1 MKKKKL
7 TRYIIIGAVVLI
19 IFLIVGKKAGWFG
32 KDELQ
37 KVAIEKPADRRIVE
51 YVSANGKIQPVT
63 EVKISS
69 DVSGEIV
76 ELPVK
81 EGQRVKRG
89 DLLFKVKPD
98 MYISQRDRATAALNS
113 AKTRI
118 SQAQVQLQKDEQAY
132 RRNKTLFEQKVIS
145 KAEYETFEAAYNS
158 SKNNLQAAQYDF
170 QSAQAALKE
179 TNESL
184 SKTTVY
190 APMDGIVSK
199 LNVELGERVVGTM
212 QMAGT
217 EVMRIAN
224 LNQMEVY
231 AEVNEN
237 DIVKV
242 KLNDTALVEVDAY
255 LGHKFKG
262 IVTQIAN
269 TATSSATSTD
279 QVINFEVRVL
289 LLEDSYKSIM
299 KTGMASP
306 FRPGMSASVE
316 IQTNSISKA
325 LTIPIQ
331 AVTNYIDTTK
341 KIAQASKAKK
351 NEEQS
356 EDEEVKP
363 IDEDDVLDRSGG
375 EEVVYVYNA
384 KQKSVK
390 RVKVKTG
397 IQDNT
402 YIQILSGLTKKDE
415 VVIAPFSAISRKL
428 KDGTKVEVVP
438 ADKVFE

>member
-1 MKKKKL
+1 M
-7 TRYIIIGAVVLI
+7 
-19 IFLIVGKKAGWFG
+19 
-32 KDELQ
+32 
-37 KVAIEKPADRRIVE
+37 
-51 YVSANGKIQPVT
+51 
-63 EVKISS
+63 
-69 DVSGEIV
+69 
-76 ELPVK
+76 
-81 EGQRVKRG
+81 
-89 DLLFKVKPD
+89 LFR
-98 MYISQRDRATAALNS
+98 S
-113 AKTRI
+113 
-118 SQAQVQLQKDEQAY
+118 
-132 RRNKTLFEQKVIS
+132 
-145 KAEYETFEAAYNS
+145 
-158 SKNNLQAAQYDF
+158 
-170 QSAQAALKE
+170 
-179 TNESL
+179 
-184 SKTTVY
+184 
-190 APMDGIVSK
+190 
-199 LNVELGERVVGTM
+199 
-212 QMAGT
+212 
-217 EVMRIAN
+217 
-224 LNQMEVY
+224 
-231 AEVNEN
+231 
-237 DIVKV
+237 
-242 KLNDTALVEVDAY
+242 
-255 LGHKFKG
+255 
-262 IVTQIAN
+262 
-269 TATSSATSTD
+269 
-279 QVINFEVRVL
+279 
-289 LLEDSYKSIM
+289 SYKCIM
-299 KTGMASP
+299 KAGMASP

>member
-7 TRYIIIGAVVLI
+7 TRYIIIGVVGLI
-19 IFLIVGKKAGWFG
+19 IILIIGKKAGWFG
-32 KDELQ
+32 KSELQ
-37 KVAIEKPADRRIVE
+37 KVAVEKPADRRIVE

-81 EGQRVKRG
+81 EGQRVNRG

-98 MYISQRDRATAALNS
+98 VYLSQRDRANAALNS

-132 RRNKTLFEQKVIS
+132 RRNKTLYDQKVIS
-145 KAEYETFEAAYNS
+145 KAEFEAFEAAYNS
-158 SKNNLQAAQYDF
+158 SKNSLQAAQYDY
-170 QSAQAALKE
+170 QSAQASLKE

-231 AEVNEN
+231 ADVNEN

-242 KLNDTALVEVDAY
+242 KLNDTALVEIDAY
-255 LGHKFKG
+255 LGQKFKG

-269 TATSSATSTD
+269 SATSSATSTD

-289 LLEDSYKSIM
+289 LLQDSYKSIIRP
-299 KTGMASP
+299 GMASP

-316 IQTNSISKA
+316 IQTNSINKA

-341 KIAQASKAKK
+341 KIAKVDKAKK
-351 NEEQS
+351 SEEKS
-356 EDEEVKP
+356 DEEVKP
-363 IDEDDVLDRSGG
+363 VDEDSVLDRAGG
-375 EEVVYVYNA
+375 EEVVYVYNS
-384 KQKSVK
+384 KEKNVK

-402 YIQILSGLTKKDE
+402 YIQILSGLTKKDQ
-415 VVIAPFSAISRKL
+415 VVVAPFSAISRKL
-428 KDGTKVEVVP
+428 KDGAKVEVVP
-438 ADKVFE
+438 PDKVFE

>member
-1 MKKKKL
+1 MKKTKL
-7 TRYIIIGAVVLI
+7 TRYLIIGAIALIVL
-19 IFLIVGKKAGWFG
+19 LIVGKKAGWFG
-32 KDELQ
+32 KENLI
-37 KVAIEKPADRRIVE
+37 KVAIEKPKDRKIVE

-81 EGQRVKRG
+81 EGQRVNRG
-89 DLLFKVKPD
+89 DLLFKIKPD
-98 MYISQRDRATAALNS
+98 VYISQKDRASAALNS

-118 SQAQVQLQKDEQAY
+118 SAAQIQLQKDEQAY
-132 RRNKTLFEQKVIS
+132 NRNKTLYDQKVIS
-145 KAEYETFEAAYNS
+145 KSEFEGFEAAYKS
-158 SKNNLQAAQYDF
+158 SKSNLQSAQYDY
-170 QSAQAALKE
+170 QSAEASLKE
-179 TNESL
+179 ANESL

-190 APMDGIVSK
+190 SPMNGIVSK

-231 AEVNEN
+231 ADVNEN

-242 KLNDTALVEVDAY
+242 KMRDTAIVEVDAY
-255 LGHKFKG
+255 LGKKFKG

-269 TATSSATSTD
+269 SPSSSATSTD
-279 QVINFEVRVL
+279 QVINYEVRVL
-289 LLEDSYKSIM
+289 LIEDSYKSLVKPGI
-299 KTGMASP
+299 ASP

-316 IQTNSISKA
+316 IETNVINKA
-325 LTIPIQ
+325 LSIPIQ

-341 KIAQASKAKK
+341 KVKADTKK
-351 NEEQS
+351 DETTDS
-356 EDEEVKP
+356 EPQPLE
-363 IDEDDVLDRSGG
+363 EDDVLTRSGG
-375 EEVVYVYNA
+375 DEVVFVYNP
-384 KQKSVK
+384 KDQTVK

-402 YIQILSGLTKKDE
+402 YIQILSGLSKKDE

-428 KDGTKVEVVP
+428 KDGSKVEIVP
-438 ADKVFE
+438 FDKVFE